1 MVSGC
6 GLLGIIGGLER
17 VEEGGE
23 RVAVWLLSLWGCG
36 WRCGLATKDFQSLPL
51 ARQREP
57 LPWGCPWH

>member
-23 RVAVWLLSLWGCG
+23 RVALRLLGLWGVAEG
-36 WRCGLATKDFQSLPL
+36 VVSLLKTQSLPL
-51 ARQREP
+51 ARQQEP